1 MYLPRIDSVEDTRY
15 YSGMTNRTENM
26 IIEIQ
31 HSELPLRADRFD
43 ISDHAT
49 ARFIQR
55 VAPKIPDSSA
65 VEIFQCLVNQGRTR
79 ATPRW
84 WMKHKI
90 TMTPGMRF
98 LYWAHLPD
106 VCAIVRNGT
115 VVTVMTK
122 SMFKS
127 KRSVS
132 MEIEQSNTGK
142 RNHKRISRPVF
153 KLVEGDVA

>member
-1 MYLPRIDSVEDTRY
+1 MEDTRY
-15 YSGMTNRTENM
+15 YSGMASRIENI

-31 HSELPLRADRFD
+31 HSELPLGTDRFQ
-43 ISDHAT
+43 ISEHAT
-49 ARFIQR
+49 NRFIQR

-65 VEIFQCLVNQGRTR
+65 VKIFQCLVTQGRTR

-90 TMTPGMRF
+90 TITPGMRF

-127 KRSVS
+127 KPSVS
-132 MEIEQSNTGK
+132 AETERSNTWK
-142 RNHKRISRPVF
+142 RNHKRRSRHVF